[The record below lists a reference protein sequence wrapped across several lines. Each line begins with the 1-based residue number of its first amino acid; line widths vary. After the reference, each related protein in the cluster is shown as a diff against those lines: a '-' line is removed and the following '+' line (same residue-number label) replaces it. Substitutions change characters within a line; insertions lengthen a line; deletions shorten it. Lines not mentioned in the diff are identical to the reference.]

1 MAVNIGLIIWK
12 EIKAR
17 SIQRDQFA
25 EDIGISLHK
34 LNKIIKETS
43 VDTEILARMSAV
55 LEINLFEYFIQDEKL
70 NSFHISQKQVNINE
84 RKQLLD
90 LLDEKN
96 ELIRLK
102 DATIKNQARAITI
115 LEAITKGQAVNVM
128 LKEMKQV

>member
-17 SIQRDQFA
+17 STSRDQFA
-25 EDIGISLHK
+25 EDIGISRHK
-34 LNKIIKETS
+34 LDKIIKEPS
-43 VDTEILARMSAV
+43 VDTEILSRISAV
-55 LEINLFEYFIQDEKL
+55 LGVNLFEYFIQDQEL
-70 NSFHISQKQVNINE
+70 DSFNISQKQVNINE

-102 DATIKNQARAITI
+102 DATIKNQAKTIQI
-115 LEAITKGQAVNVM
+115 LETINKR
-128 LKEMKQV
+128 

>member
-55 LEINLFEYFIQDEKL
+55 LEINLFEYFIQDEEL